1 MKQIS
6 KIKVLIID
14 PEKGI
19 TEKVIDNNLRSFYR
33 EINCNYIDISSWSI
47 TGQDYDFI
55 IDDEGLLKP
64 NPMVSVISLNNKP
77 IFFGRIILT
86 RNCEGLQTSL
96 TDKDIKKIKKHL
108 ENYFN
113 YKVIQVDQLIF

>member
-47 TGQDYDFI
+47 AGQDYDFI

-64 NPMVSVISLNNKP
+64 DPMIV
-77 IFFGRIILT
+77 
-86 RNCEGLQTSL
+86 
-96 TDKDIKKIKKHL
+96 
-108 ENYFN
+108 
-113 YKVIQVDQLIF
+113 